1 MKFTFIIL
9 NLLFFINNLSAVET
23 EKGKPKEPLKKDT
36 VAVIPPAPKKEDTPF
51 KTIAE
56 TTKKCKKIDG
66 LFPIY
71 QDTITGKTFVEI
83 NEQKLGKEFIYFKQ
97 ILDGVPNTGF
107 FRGAYRDNKIIK
119 IQKYFD
125 KIEFYIQN
133 TAYYFDPKNAISK
146 AENANI
152 NNPLVLSLPISA
164 FSVDTGSIKTKRY
177 LVEGEKIFLQENF
190 SQLKPSGRLGE
201 TPYNTF
207 NLGSLS
213 ADRTKYLSINN
224 YEKNTDVY
232 SEFVF
237 ENKYPTFAGGDEI
250 TDPRAVSVK
259 IQQSFVEIPSNDF
272 IPRFEDPRVGYFT
285 EQITDLTSTN
295 AMPYRDVINKWN
307 LVKKDSSAAL
317 SEPITPIVWWIEN
330 TTPIELRPTIKLAV
344 ERWNLAFEKA
354 GFLNAIVC
362 NIQPDSA
369 KWDAGDIRY
378 NVIRW
383 TASPTPPFGGYGPS
397 FANPRTG
404 QILGADIMLE
414 YVYLTNRIRQSELF
428 DIVGLENSTESH
440 FDNEH
445 HCSAGELLQ
454 FNSLFAQSVMEA
466 YDFSNFE
473 KDEYLKQTLIGLV
486 LHEVGHTFGLNHNF
500 AASLWNT
507 FDQMQDKNRGE
518 TLGLSASVMDYMP
531 SNISSDKTKQGLY
544 YDVIPGPYDVWAIQY
559 GYTTFENSEK
569 EKIGLAEITA
579 KSTQSENLFYNDA
592 DDMRSPGKGIDP
604 RAMLF
609 DHSADPLSYATM
621 QIKMSDSVIKKIQ
634 EKFIKDG
641 SSYNNLR
648 NAFLILTA
656 QQSRSLGVISRY
668 IGGINIDRSFPEQK
682 SKNLPFTPVSYKD
695 QKRAMQLLS
704 QFAFSKNSFETPS
717 NLANYLQMQRRGF
730 TSSQS
735 VQNPQLLSRTLN
747 IQKSILDQLLNPL
760 VINRIMDAELYGN
773 TYKITEVFND
783 YFDAIFK
790 EDLNSIVSTK
800 RQNLQ
805 IEYTNRLISI
815 LTNDTQIYDAGK
827 SIILLELN
835 KILKANKA
843 SLASD
848 ISTKAHRENI
858 VFLITKFLEK

>member
-1 MKFTFIIL
+1 MKFTIILL
-9 NLLFFINNLSAVET
+9 NLLFFTNILSAVET
-23 EKGKPKEPLKKDT
+23 KKGKPKEPVKKDT
-36 VAVIPPAPKKEDTPF
+36 IAVVPPAPKKEETPF

-71 QDTITGKTFVEI
+71 QDTITGKTFLEI

-133 TAYYFDPKNAISK
+133 TAYYFDPENKISK

-164 FSVDTGSIKTKRY
+164 FSVDTGSTKTKRY

-190 SQLKPSGRLGE
+190 SQLKPSSRLGE

-213 ADRTKYLSINN
+213 ADRTKYLAINN

-232 SEFVF
+232 AEFVF

-259 IQQSFVEIPSNDF
+259 IQQSFVEMPSNDF

-285 EQITDLTSTN
+285 EQITDLTTTN
-295 AMPYRDVINKWN
+295 ATPYRDVINKWN
-307 LVKKDSSAAL
+307 LVKKDPSAAL

-362 NIQPDSA
+362 KIQPDTAS
-369 KWDAGDIRY
+369 WDAGDIRY

-428 DIVGLENSTESH
+428 DIVGLENGAESH
-440 FDNEH
+440 WDNEH

-454 FNSLFAQSVMEA
+454 FNSLYTNSVMEA

-531 SNISSDKTKQGLY
+531 SNISSDKNKQGLY
-544 YDVIPGPYDVWAIQY
+544 YDVIPGPYDIWAIQY

-569 EKIGLAEITA
+569 EKIGLAEITS
-579 KSTQSENLFYNDA
+579 KSTQPENLFYNDA

-621 QIKMSDSVIKKIQ
+621 QIRMSDSVIKKIQ

-682 SKNLPFTPVSYKD
+682 SKNLPFTPVSYKE

-760 VINRIMDAELYGN
+760 VINRIMDSELYGN

-790 EDLNSIVSTK
+790 EDLNSMVSIK

-835 KILKANKA
+835 KILKANKN
-843 SLASD
+843 SITID

-858 VFLITKFLEK
+858 VFLINKFLEK

>member
-1 MKFTFIIL
+1 MKFTILLL
-9 NLLFFINNLSAVET
+9 NLLFFINNLSAAET
-23 EKGKPKEPLKKDT
+23 KKSKPKEPVKKDT
-36 VAVIPPAPKKEDTPF
+36 VATISPAPKKDDLPF
-51 KTIAE
+51 KSIAE
-56 TTKKCKKIDG
+56 ITKKCKKYDG

-71 QDTITGKTFVEI
+71 QDTLTGKTYVEI
-83 NEQKLGKEFIYFKQ
+83 NDQKLGKEFIYFKQ

-133 TAYYFDPKNAISK
+133 TAFYFDPNNAISK
-146 AENANI
+146 AASANI
-152 NNPLVLSLPISA
+152 NNPLILSLPISG
-164 FSVDTGSIKTKRY
+164 FSMDTGANKIKRY

-190 SQLKPSGRLGE
+190 SQLKPSGKLGE
-201 TPYNTF
+201 TPFNTF
-207 NLGSLS
+207 NLGTLS
-213 ADRTKYLSINN
+213 ADRTKYLAINN
-224 YEKNTDVY
+224 YQKNTDVY

-237 ENKYPTFAGGDEI
+237 ENKYPTFMGGEEI
-250 TDPRAVSVK
+250 TDSRSVSVK
-259 IQQSFVEIPSNDF
+259 IQQSFVEMPTDDF
-272 IPRFEDPRVGYFT
+272 TPRYEDPRVGYFT
-285 EQITDLTSTN
+285 EQITDLTSNEAT
-295 AMPYRDVINKWN
+295 PYRDVINKWN
-307 LVKKDSSAAL
+307 LVKKDPSAAL

-330 TTPIELRPTIKLAV
+330 TTPVELRPTIKLAV

-354 GFLNAIVC
+354 GFRNAIVC

-369 KWDAGDIRY
+369 NWDAGDIRY

-414 YVYLTNRIRQSELF
+414 YVYLTNRIRQQELF
-428 DIVGLENSTESH
+428 DIVGIDKWENTSNTIE
-440 FDNEH
+440 NY
-445 HCSAGELLQ
+445 CSAGELFQ
-454 FNSLFAQSVMEA
+454 YNNLFAQSVMEV

-473 KDEYLKQTLIGLV
+473 KDEFLKQTLIGLV

-507 FDQMQDKNRGE
+507 FDEMQDKNRGE
-518 TLGLSASVMDYMP
+518 KLGLSASVMDYMP
-531 SNISSDKTKQGLY
+531 TNISPDKNKQGLF
-544 YDVIPGPYDVWAIQY
+544 YDVIPGPYDNWAIQY
-559 GYTTFENSEK
+559 GYTTFENEEA
-569 EKIGLAEITA
+569 EKIGLNEITS
-579 KSTQSENLFYNDA
+579 KSNLPENLFFNDG

-609 DHSADPLSYATM
+609 DHSADPLAYATM

-634 EKFIKDG
+634 DKFIKNG

-668 IGGINIDRSFPEQK
+668 IGGINMDRSFPEQK
-682 SKNLPFTPVSYKD
+682 TNKLPFTPVPYKE

-704 QFAFSKNSFETPS
+704 QFAFSKDAFEIPS

-735 VQNPQLLSRTLN
+735 IQNPQLLSRTLT

-760 VINRIMDAELYGN
+760 VINRIMDSELYGN
-773 TYKITEVFND
+773 SYKLSEVFGD
-783 YFDAIFK
+783 YFNAIFK
-790 EDLNSIVSTK
+790 DDLNGTVNTK

-805 IEYTNRLISI
+805 IEYTDRLISI
-815 LTNDTQIYDAGK
+815 LENDTQIYDAGK
-827 SIILLELN
+827 SIILMELN
-835 KILKANKA
+835 KILKANKGA
-843 SLASD
+843 
-848 ISTKAHRENI
+848 ISTDLGTKAHRENI